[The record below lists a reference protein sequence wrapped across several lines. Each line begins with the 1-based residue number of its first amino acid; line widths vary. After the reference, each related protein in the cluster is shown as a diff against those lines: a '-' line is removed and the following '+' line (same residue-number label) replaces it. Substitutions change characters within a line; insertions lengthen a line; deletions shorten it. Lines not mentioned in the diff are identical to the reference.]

1 MGVSGFRVSGLGVPG
16 FGLRVFMF
24 AASRIQDFR
33 FESFGFKVLL
43 QAAVTYLRR
52 RFLND
57 LCRESDSTEKALYA
71 SLSWQ

>member
-1 MGVSGFRVSGLGVPG
+1 
-16 FGLRVFMF
+16 MF